1 MFKCFAATPNHTQ
14 ALSKNVET
22 CVKAAVPSF
31 WPVARFYDAN
41 KFNIKTIV
49 DVAKTGF
56 TLTIEPSNGAA
67 GLSLSAPASMA
78 WIVSSCF
85 NGSACS
91 VVHACDTQEELKL
104 ILQNSNLALLW
115 WEHKIKPLIKAQGF
129 TKINK
134 GEYELTLGNGTTVKV
149 MPTFGQ
155 GSACFL
161 KHTANDLLPRD
172 LDDLS
177 LMIAHFK
184 RICAAS

>member
-1 MFKCFAATPNHTQ
+1 M
-14 ALSKNVET
+14 
-22 CVKAAVPSF
+22 PSF

-41 KFNIKTIV
+41 KFNTKIIV

-67 GLSLSAPASMA
+67 GLCL
-78 WIVSSCF
+78 VSSSF

-91 VVHACDTQEELKL
+91 VTHVCDTQEELKL

-115 WEHKIKPLIKAQGF
+115 WEHKVKPLIKAQGF

-149 MPTFGQ
+149 MPSFGQ

-177 LMIAHFK
+177 LMIMHFK

>member
-1 MFKCFAATPNHTQ
+1 MFKCFSATPKHTQ
-14 ALSKNVET
+14 ALSKNVEQ

-31 WPVARFYDAN
+31 WPVAKFYDAN

-67 GLSLSAPASMA
+67 GLCL
-78 WIVSSCF
+78 VSSSF

-91 VVHACDTQEELKL
+91 VTHVCDTQEELKL

-149 MPTFGQ
+149 MPSFGQ

>member
-1 MFKCFAATPNHTQ
+1 M
-14 ALSKNVET
+14 SKNIEK

-67 GLSLSAPASMA
+67 GLCL
-78 WIVSSCF
+78 VSSSF

-115 WEHKIKPLIKAQGF
+115 WEHKVKPLIKAQGF
-129 TKINK
+129 TKINR
-134 GEYELTLGNGTTVKV
+134 GEYELTLGDGTTVQV
-149 MPTFGQ
+149 MPTFGH
-155 GSACFL
+155 GSACSL